1 MPKSAKRVKPA
12 WAVEAGLSD
21 AEYRLAA
28 KHGLYLRGRQWWTRI
43 KGKRYPT
50 STRVLADAV
59 EFVAKKRSDLWTAKK
74 MGVKPPR
81 SWREACQRR
90 EDESSE
96 SMKSWSDEA
105 QRLAWWWPHLKHIKD
120 LNEITRE
127 MVAEIIESGK
137 LRCPDP
143 SRIRNGSGF
152 VRVDKSGPA
161 SCNTT
166 ANKYVRVVQT
176 ILNKAEREWSWG
188 NRAAI
193 LKTYDEGLPRD
204 AAPTPY
210 EVVKLVEIMPAH
222 TADMMVYGAMTMHRR
237 ANVTDL
243 AWRMID
249 WDKRAVQIAGRLT
262 KTGKPIYVPLNS
274 VAMAIL
280 KRRYEAVDKEGK
292 SSRHPIYVFTW
303 RGKKITHVV
312 TKAFR
317 QSRAKVGM
325 GDVCFHTMRHCGQT
339 WLAEE
344 GVTPEMRAR
353 LGGWT
358 VRGMGAMD
366 DYTHLNIEPLRP
378 VADIL
383 ATKWNAA
390 LALRRAELAAGKAV
404 ETEAANRTTVRAEVA
419 ENTISA
425 QPTGGKR
432 HSPWATA

>member
-1 MPKSAKRVKPA
+1 MPKSPRGVKPA

-28 KHGLYLRGRQWWTRI
+28 KLGLYLRGRQWRTRI

-59 EFVAKKRSDLWTAKK
+59 EFVAKKRNDLWTAKK
-74 MGVKPPR
+74 MGVKAPR

-176 ILNKAEREWSWG
+176 ILNKAEREWSW
-188 NRAAI
+188 
-193 LKTYDEGLPRD
+193 
-204 AAPTPY
+204 
-210 EVVKLVEIMPAH
+210 MPAH
-222 TADMMVYGAMTMHRR
+222 TADMMVYGAMTMHRG

-243 AWRMID
+243 AWSMID
-249 WDKRAVQIAGRLT
+249 WEKRAVQIAGRLT
-262 KTGKPIYVPLNS
+262 KTGKPIYVPLNP

-280 KRRYEAVDKEGK
+280 KRRYEAVDKDGK
-292 SSRHPIYVFTW
+292 SSRHPVYVFTW
-303 RGKKITHVV
+303 RGKKIAQVV

-317 QSRAKVGM
+317 QARAKAGM

-358 VRGMGAMD
+358 VRGMAAMD
-366 DYTHLNIEPLRP
+366 DYPHLNIEPLRP
-378 VADIL
+378 IAEIL

-390 LALRRAELAAGKAV
+390 LALRRAELKAGKAV
-404 ETEAANRTTVRAEVA
+404 ETDAAAPATVRAEVGA
-419 ENTISA
+419 STISA
-425 QPTGGKR
+425 QPTGRKR
-432 HSPWATA
+432 HSPRATA